1 MARRSRGRRSGRRG
15 RGPNVPLLM
24 VSAVLVIG
32 ALGGTGWYI
41 KSVGSRFATDEA
53 TGCLTESTAPVAA
66 LFLVDATDK
75 LSAENAARI
84 KTHIE
89 DIVKELPR
97 YSKVIVVPF
106 GGDQAVPLQPVFD
119 QCVPG
124 QAGDERLDEG
134 AMLLQQRFD
143 QFAEVLSELATQLT
157 EVPDAPASPITN
169 QVVRAVSDDVLHWEG
184 EEMRL
189 ILISDGL
196 QSRTYRTADG
206 ALPPPPSDSFL
217 ADIDVEYFE
226 VGNPRSVGA
235 QNLKLRDEWR
245 QWFERAGADIKLIAP
260 GF

>member
-1 MARRSRGRRSGRRG
+1 
-15 RGPNVPLLM
+15 M

-41 KSVGSRFATDEA
+41 KSVGSQFATDEA
-53 TGCLTESTAPVAA
+53 TGCLKESTAPVAA

-89 DIVKELPR
+89 DVVNELPR

-157 EVPDAPASPITN
+157 EVPDAPASPITH

-184 EEMRL
+184 EVRRL
-189 ILISDGL
+189 ILVTDGL
-196 QSRTYRTADG
+196 QSRMYRTDAG
-206 ALPPPPSDSFL
+206 ALPPPPSKNFL
-217 ADIDVEYFE
+217 WDVDVEFFE
-226 VGNPRSVGA
+226 VGNPRDVA
-235 QNLKLRDEWR
+235 RQNRMMREQW
-245 QWFERAGADIKLIAP
+245 QMWFETAGAKVKMTSP
-260 GF
+260 GY